1 MDYLRGKLRGKTP
14 SWGRSSET
22 PVGDSDRAPS
32 SFWSRRDSG
41 GSISSLWSRSSRSR
55 NDSTND
61 WKISEDRDRG
71 AYRRASQSD
80 YMPPSPLTT
89 PKIARN
95 VYSATPSIHTTD
107 SPWRA
112 ARSVTS
118 QSQTPT
124 NDYPWRSRSRASPSP
139 GPPDRRYAY
148 ARSPPP
154 PSRPPPPI
162 PKTFI
167 SNENPYYSEVEQNM
181 NYKELFEKEKQEK
194 ELYGAKLAEMEQQHQ
209 ILENNLKKFL
219 DLKKELRSFQQE
231 AEESD
236 KVVNDFIK
244 AVVPDFTN
252 TNKKRSKKL
261 EQEEEENEHRNKME
275 KSPGRG
281 RPPLP
286 NPPPTPCQRERVYRA
301 NVAQA
306 DPDLPTSPS
315 PTGPPL
321 PTVNYEWDDAF
332 TSPTPI
338 GRYTYSTTSRC
349 SSRLDELKLNLVF
362 DVNSKQLPTKLQ
374 LEIKDKKG
382 RVVFKKRQN
391 LYYVKVQERVSTL
404 DAADDYV
411 MTVTTICGPSKT
423 SEDVT
428 IHNKYYVAQDE
439 TEPVSMTESCTI
451 PMLES
456 VDMCRSPSEV
466 SVTSGFDERSIDSI
480 FDTPIRQIEAT
491 YDEVCREI
499 SETPLPDLE
508 EIVEVDFAPAMAKT
522 ELVPPLINNQI
533 EPEVVVVEK
542 KNPFHLVKKPI
553 VPEVV
558 YKWQRGFRRDNSGRY
573 CKVTILKIQFK
584 YEESQKLLPSSLIVT
599 NQSCKGA
606 EEREKTVTVSDNSA
620 VVEFLIEDI
629 SEDTSTTN
637 FTVSS
642 VEKQGDI
649 HLTAPGFSISAQ
661 SLREVTLGDWHLA
674 NPVIILQL

>member
-1 MDYLRGKLRGKTP
+1 MEYLRCKLRGKTP
-14 SWGRSSET
+14 SWGRDSCDYMSSLGEEER
-22 PVGDSDRAPS
+22 GSERFS
-32 SFWSRRDSG
+32 LWGRRESG
-41 GSISSLWSRSSRSR
+41 GSISSLFGRNSKTKPDKPNKWSTSDNNSSSGYLRTKSTNTDTYSKPYWPTPSSSRYSSKISHENKMTSPRINRSSNLEDRILIRNNYNYYSRSPYLERR
-55 NDSTND
+55 KQENYVITNE
-61 WKISEDRDRG
+61 KI
-71 AYRRASQSD
+71 D
-80 YMPPSPLTT
+80 Y
-89 PKIARN
+89 
-95 VYSATPSIHTTD
+95 
-107 SPWRA
+107 
-112 ARSVTS
+112 
-118 QSQTPT
+118 
-124 NDYPWRSRSRASPSP
+124 
-139 GPPDRRYAY
+139 
-148 ARSPPP
+148 
-154 PSRPPPPI
+154 
-162 PKTFI
+162 KT
-167 SNENPYYSEVEQNM
+167 
-181 NYKELFEKEKQEK
+181 LFEREKQEREMYEK
-194 ELYGAKLAEMEQQHQ
+194 KLEDMEQQQ
-209 ILENNLKKFL
+209 KVLENNLKKFL
-219 DLKKELRSFQQE
+219 DLKKEFSYLQHQ

-236 KVVNDFIK
+236 RVVNDFIK
-244 AVVPDFTN
+244 AVVPSFSTLSRQKKASEFSDAQETLEDF
-252 TNKKRSKKL
+252 SSFQDDSS
-261 EQEEEENEHRNKME
+261 EGI
-275 KSPGRG
+275 S
-281 RPPLP
+281 LP
-286 NPPPTPCQRERVYRA
+286 MP
-301 NVAQA
+301 NVQ
-306 DPDLPTSPS
+306 
-315 PTGPPL
+315 
-321 PTVNYEWDDAF
+321 YEWDDAF
-332 TSPTPI
+332 TSPAAPV
-338 GRYTYSTTSRC
+338 GRYSCSTITRG

-362 DVNSKQLPTKLQ
+362 DVNSKQLPTKLH
-374 LEIKDKKG
+374 LEIKDKNG

-508 EIVEVDFAPAMAKT
+508 EIVEVDFAPALVNT
-522 ELVPPLINNQI
+522 ELVPPLIKNPV

-606 EEREKTVTVSDNSA
+606 EEREKTVIVSDNSA

>member
-14 SWGRSSET
+14 SWGRNSET
-22 PVGDSDRAPS
+22 PVGDSDRSPSS

-41 GSISSLWSRSSRSR
+41 GSISTLWSRSSKSR
-55 NDSTND
+55 NDSAND

-89 PKIARN
+89 PKVARN
-95 VYSATPSIHTTD
+95 IYSATPSIHTSE

-124 NDYPWRSRSRASPSP
+124 NDYPWRTRSRASPSP

-154 PSRPPPPI
+154 PSRPPPPM
-162 PKTFI
+162 PKTYI

-252 TNKKRSKKL
+252 TNKKRSKKM
-261 EQEEEENEHRNKME
+261 EQEEEEDEHRNKMV
-275 KSPGRG
+275 KSSGRG

-382 RVVFKKRQN
+382 RVVFRKRQN
-391 LYYVKVQERVSTL
+391 LYYVKVQERLSTL
-404 DAADDYV
+404 DAEDDYI
-411 MTVTTICGPSKT
+411 MTVTSICGPAT
-423 SEDVT
+423 TTEEVP
-428 IHNKYYVAQDE
+428 IHNKYYSPPETEE
-439 TEPVSMTESCTI
+439 TEPYTAAESMTLPILDT
-451 PMLES
+451 
-456 VDMCRSPSEV
+456 CRSPSEA
-466 SVTSGFDERSIDSI
+466 SFTSGFDERSIDSI
-480 FDTPIRQIEAT
+480 FDTPLKNMEAT
-491 YDEVCREI
+491 YDEICREV

-508 EIVEVDFAPAMAKT
+508 EIVEVDFTPAVAKT
-522 ELVPPLINNQI
+522 EIIPALTNHEI
-533 EPEVVVVEK
+533 EPEVVVLEK
-542 KNPFHLVKKPI
+542 KNPFLLLKKPI
-553 VPEVV
+553 IPEVL
-558 YKWQRGFRRDNSGRY
+558 YRWQRGFRRGPGSQYR
-573 CKVTILKIQFK
+573 KVPILKVQFK
-584 YEESQKLLPSSLIVT
+584 YEENQDLLPYELEISGTSDPKRVIVSQNVAT
-599 NQSCKGA
+599 A
-606 EEREKTVTVSDNSA
+606 EFVADEGRNVKLSV
-620 VVEFLIEDI
+620 I
-629 SEDTSTTN
+629 SKDRTG
-637 FTVSS
+637 
-642 VEKQGDI
+642 QAD
-649 HLTAPGFSISAQ
+649 LTAPPFTLTPESIADALVGEWHIIQ
-661 SLREVTLGDWHLA
+661 PELTLDLH
-674 NPVIILQL
+674 